1 VTFRTAN
8 EWPSMTDALREK
20 KRPQFFVSDGIGQFA
35 VWLLVTQ
42 WFRPIGRGLDS
53 LRGLA

>member
-1 VTFRTAN
+1 MTFRTAN